1 MDRFVHECASELQPC
16 FTGRIG
22 NGANPAVIEE
32 TAAVEHDA
40 FDALLDRS
48 LGDRA
53 ANRVGALDVAA
64 LHVLGERSL
73 QLRIDARRRHQRLA
87 AHVVD
92 HLRVDVADA
101 AEHAQARPLLRSG
114 DPLALPQ
121 LNPDPTIV
129 FRLYL
134 HRSLTVRL
142 EPDTTKP
149 ASDRPKPDIA
159 EPN

>member
-1 MDRFVHECASELQPC
+1 AMDRFVHECASELQPC

-40 FDALLDRS
+40 FNALLDRS
-48 LGDRA
+48 LGNRA
-53 ANRVGALDVAA
+53 ADRVCALDVAA

-73 QLRIDARRRHQRLA
+73 QLRIHARRRDERLA
-87 AHVVD
+87 PHVVD

-101 AEHAQARPLLRSG
+101 AEHAQARPLLRSS

-121 LNPDPTIV
+121 LDPDASIV

-134 HRSLTVRL
+134 HRCLTVRL
-142 EPDTTKP
+142 TPDTT
-149 ASDRPKPDIA
+149 
-159 EPN
+159 EPVCHEPSAMA